1 MRRLSAAAWSRR
13 APTFRPAGLLAAVLA
28 GALVLA
34 ACGTREPDSAFA
46 TPAPGPQTAGPGG
59 AGNSASD
66 TGATVDAVKVGV
78 IVSKTSPLGPN
89 TFSGSY
95 YGATAFF
102 DELNRGGGVHGR
114 KVNVVFC
121 DDEGTGAGNVDCAHK
136 LIDQDKVFA
145 LAGVTA
151 FQYDGASYVNGKGVP
166 DIAGQPIGNEYDQY
180 RHLWNLYGSDEPRNG
195 TIGWDGKLYGGTEV
209 YRWFKDRVGARRAG
223 VVFYNVAPSQRF
235 AQYQERGL
243 RAEGYDVRME
253 QVNLGLSNFDGTVA
267 DMSAHGVDVVFDA
280 LDEGGNV
287 RLCEA
292 MDAHDFTVKAKV
304 TTTQT
309 WSQRIGA
316 TYTNAPKCRNTI
328 YATGNTRNYADQ
340 QYEQVAK
347 FRAAMS
353 RLYPDQAPDLSMWM
367 LEGWA
372 SALWLTDAM
381 TSCGAELTR
390 VCVEAYMQRKEP
402 YDGHGLLTPRD
413 FVVKRPGPTT
423 RNCLNVAQWQDSGD
437 GGKGGWVTRVQDM
450 NTECF
455 DVPEVSYV
463 P

>member
-1 MRRLSAAAWSRR
+1 MRKLSAVAG
-13 APTFRPAGLLAAVLA
+13 APTGALTGALAAALSAV
-28 GALVLA
+28 LVLA
-34 ACGTREPDSAFA
+34 ACGTRLPDSAFA
-46 TPAPGPQTAGPGG
+46 TPTPAPQTPGSDG
-59 AGNSASD
+59 SGNFASD
-66 TGATVDAVKVGV
+66 TGVTANTVKVGV
-78 IVSKTSPLGPN
+78 IVSKTSALGPY

-102 DELNRGGGVHGR
+102 DELNRSGGVHGR
-114 KVNVVFC
+114 KVTVDFC

-151 FQYDGASYVNGKGVP
+151 FQYDGAGYVQSKGMP

-180 RHLWNLYGSDEPRNG
+180 HHLWNLYGSDEPRDG

-209 YRWFKDRVGARRAG
+209 YRWFKERVSARRAG

-235 AQYQERGL
+235 AQYQELGL

-253 QVNLGLSNFDGTVA
+253 QINLGLSNFDGAVA

-287 RLCEA
+287 RLCQA
-292 MDAHDFTVKAKV
+292 MDAHDFAVKAKV
-304 TTTQT
+304 TTTQS
-309 WSQRIGA
+309 WSQRIGG
-316 TYTNAPKCRNTI
+316 TYANAPKCRNTI

-353 RLYPDQAPDLSMWM
+353 RLYPDQGPNLSMWM

-381 TSCGAELTR
+381 ASCGPKLTR
-390 VCVEAYMQRKEP
+390 GCVETYMARKEP
-402 YDGHGLLTPRD
+402 YDGHGLLTARG
-413 FVVKRPGPTT
+413 FIVNHPGPTSN
-423 RNCLNVAQWQDSGD
+423 NCLNVAQWQDSAE
-437 GGKGGWVTRVQDM
+437 GGKGGWVTRVNDM

-455 DVPEVSYV
+455 DVPEVSYT

>member
-1 MRRLSAAAWSRR
+1 MRRLSAVAGA
-13 APTFRPAGLLAAVLA
+13 PAGALAAALSAV
-28 GALVLA
+28 LVLA
-34 ACGTREPDSAFA
+34 ACGTRLPDSAFA
-46 TPAPGPQTAGPGG
+46 TPTPAPQTPGSDG
-59 AGNSASD
+59 SGNFASD
-66 TGATVDAVKVGV
+66 TGVTANTVKVGV
-78 IVSKTSPLGPN
+78 IVSKTSALGPY

-102 DELNRGGGVHGR
+102 DELNRSGGVHGR
-114 KVNVVFC
+114 KVTVDFC

-151 FQYDGASYVNGKGVP
+151 FQYDGAGYVQSKGMP

-180 RHLWNLYGSDEPRNG
+180 HHLWNLYGSDEPRDG

-209 YRWFKDRVGARRAG
+209 YRWFKERVSARRAG

-235 AQYQERGL
+235 AQYQELGL

-253 QVNLGLSNFDGTVA
+253 QINLGLSNFDGAVA

-287 RLCEA
+287 RLCQA
-292 MDAHDFTVKAKV
+292 MDAHDFAVKAKV
-304 TTTQT
+304 TTTQS
-309 WSQRIGA
+309 WSQRIGG
-316 TYTNAPKCRNTI
+316 TYANAPKCRNTI

-353 RLYPDQAPDLSMWM
+353 RLYPDQGPNLNMWM

-381 TSCGAELTR
+381 ASCGPKLTR
-390 VCVEAYMQRKEP
+390 GCVETYMARKEP
-402 YDGHGLLTPRD
+402 YDGHGLLTPRG
-413 FVVKRPGPTT
+413 FIVNHPGPTSN
-423 RNCLNVAQWQDSGD
+423 NCLNVAQWQDSAE
-437 GGKGGWVTRVQDM
+437 GGKGGWVTRVNDM

-455 DVPEVSYV
+455 DVPEVSYT

>member
-1 MRRLSAAAWSRR
+1 M
-13 APTFRPAGLLAAVLA
+13 LA

-34 ACGTREPDSAFA
+34 ACGTRVPDSAFA
-46 TPAPGPQTAGPGG
+46 TPTPGPQTPGSG
-59 AGNSASD
+59 GSGNFASD
-66 TGATVDAVKVGV
+66 TGVTANTVKVGV
-78 IVSKTSPLGPN
+78 IVSKTSPLGPY

-102 DELNRGGGVHGR
+102 DELNRSGGVHGR
-114 KVNVVFC
+114 KVNV
-121 DDEGTGAGNVDCAHK
+121 DLLRRQGHGSGQRRLRAQADRPGQGLRARRR
-136 LIDQDKVFA
+136 
-145 LAGVTA
+145 
-151 FQYDGASYVNGKGVP
+151 DGLPVRRRAYVNQKGVP

-209 YRWFKDRVGARRAG
+209 YRWFKERVGARRAG

-235 AQYQERGL
+235 AQYQEPGL

-253 QVNLGLSNFDGTVA
+253 QVNLGLSNFDGDCRPTCRRTA
-267 DMSAHGVDVVFDA
+267 STSSST
-280 LDEGGNV
+280 
-287 RLCEA
+287 RW
-292 MDAHDFTVKAKV
+292 TKAATSGCARRWTR
-304 TTTQT
+304 TTSRSRRRSRRPRA

-316 TYTNAPKCRNTI
+316 TYANAPKCRNTI

-353 RLYPDQAPDLSMWM
+353 RLYPDQGPNLSMWM

-381 TSCGAELTR
+381 TQLRGQADPGLRRGLHAAQGALR
-390 VCVEAYMQRKEP
+390 RPRAA
-402 YDGHGLLTPRD
+402 DPRD
-413 FVVKRPGPTT
+413 FIVKRPGPTT
-423 RNCLNVAQWQDSGD
+423 NNCLNVAQWQDSAD

-463 P
+463 PWARAACP

>member
-1 MRRLSAAAWSRR
+1 MRKLSAVAG
-13 APTFRPAGLLAAVLA
+13 APTGALTGALAAALSAV
-28 GALVLA
+28 LVLA
-34 ACGTREPDSAFA
+34 ACGTRLPDSAFA
-46 TPAPGPQTAGPGG
+46 TPTPAPQTPGSDG
-59 AGNSASD
+59 SGNFASD
-66 TGATVDAVKVGV
+66 TGVTANTVKVGV
-78 IVSKTSPLGPN
+78 IVSKTSALGPY

-102 DELNRGGGVHGR
+102 DELNRSGGVHGR
-114 KVNVVFC
+114 KVTVDFC

-151 FQYDGASYVNGKGVP
+151 FQYDGAGYVQSKGMP

-180 RHLWNLYGSDEPRNG
+180 HHLWNLYGSDEPRDG

-209 YRWFKDRVGARRAG
+209 YRWFKERVSARRAG

-235 AQYQERGL
+235 AQYQELGL

-253 QVNLGLSNFDGTVA
+253 QINLGLSNFDGAVA

-287 RLCEA
+287 RLCQA
-292 MDAHDFTVKAKV
+292 MDSHDFAVKAKV
-304 TTTQT
+304 TTTQS
-309 WSQRIGA
+309 WSQRIGG
-316 TYTNAPKCRNTI
+316 TYANAPKCRNTI

-347 FRAAMS
+347 FRADMS
-353 RLYPDQAPDLSMWM
+353 RLYPDQGPNLSMWM

-381 TSCGAELTR
+381 ASCGPKLTR
-390 VCVEAYMQRKEP
+390 GCVETYMARKEP
-402 YDGHGLLTPRD
+402 YDGHGLLTPRG
-413 FVVKRPGPTT
+413 FIVNHPGPTSN
-423 RNCLNVAQWQDSGD
+423 NCLNVAQWQDSAE
-437 GGKGGWVTRVQDM
+437 GGKGGWVTRVNDM

-455 DVPEVSYV
+455 DVPEVSYT